1 MCLTEFGF
9 HIYIE
14 GITKGSE
21 TCLASVE
28 TEQDNY
34 ERSGIILYV
43 ESHCQMLLVSNVPGS
58 WSYNMSKV
66 V

>member
-1 MCLTEFGF
+1 MRATEFGF

-34 ERSGIILYV
+34 EHSEILLYI
-43 ESHCQMLLVSNVPGS
+43 ESHCQMLLVSSVPGS

>member
-9 HIYIE
+9 HICIE
-14 GITKGSE
+14 GIIKASE

-28 TEQDNY
+28 IEEDNY
-34 ERSGIILYV
+34 ERSEILLYI
-43 ESHCQMLLVSNVPGS
+43 ESHCQMLLQSSVPGS